1 MSAPRLYTKPAGR
14 AGFTLVE
21 LLVAI
26 TIMAVVAVL
35 GWRGLDSIVRARV
48 SLNRDLEQSRGLQLA
63 FSQMQSDCAHIATSA
78 NIGGHTP
85 ILAIGER
92 LLLVRTVTLEN
103 QPSQIQVIA
112 YQIRDGVL
120 QRIASPVTRDLVALD
135 AYWNKFAQ
143 EGLQEQAVALQSEV
157 ASMRL
162 RIWLVGAANWIGTA
176 PGEASGMLQGGA
188 PVTVKGLEVALQL
201 RGSER
206 FLTKVLLLGPV

>member
-1 MSAPRLYTKPAGR
+1 MSAPHLHKKRAAR

-48 SLNRDLEQSRGLQLA
+48 SLNRALEQSRGLQLA

-143 EGLQEQAVALQSEV
+143 EELQEQAVALQSEV

>member
-1 MSAPRLYTKPAGR
+1 MSAPHLHKKRAAR

-143 EGLQEQAVALQSEV
+143 EELQEQAVALQSEV

>member
-1 MSAPRLYTKPAGR
+1 MSAPHLHKKRAAR

-92 LLLVRTVTLEN
+92 RLVVRTVTLEN
-103 QPSQIQVIA
+103 QPSQIQVNA